1 MKRKN
6 DVSDNAP
13 DYITVIENCEPEI
26 SDWVFLE
33 YLNASEITQGKIIYA
48 KTADKKLEPFGAVD
62 PRSFT
67 EIVES
72 GKTII
77 LDPAA
82 EKPLAAEDFQNF
94 KYLVFGGICGD
105 YPPKAR
111 TGPLVSCRMPN
122 AELRNLGAK
131 QLSTDSAVLM
141 AKLISLGARIDGV
154 ETTECL
160 TIEYGEGESFVL
172 PFGYVVL
179 NDRIMITPGLLD
191 LLKKRREDENRVF

>member
-6 DVSDNAP
+6 EPAGKAP
-13 DYITVIENCEPEI
+13 EYITVIENCEPEI

-33 YLNASEITQGKIIYA
+33 YKNASEITKGKIIYA
-48 KTADKKLEPFGAVD
+48 RTNDNKLEPFGGVD
-62 PRSFT
+62 SRPFT
-67 EIVES
+67 EIVETE
-72 GKTII
+72 KTII

-82 EKPLAAEDFQNF
+82 EKPLSAEDFENF
-94 KYLVFGGICGD
+94 KYFVIGGICGD

-111 TGPLVSCRMPN
+111 TGPLVSCRMPA
-122 AELRNLGAK
+122 AELRHLGPK

-141 AKLISLGARIDGV
+141 VKLISLGAKIEEI

-179 NDRIMITPGLLD
+179 NDKIMITPGLLE
-191 LLKKRREDENRVF
+191 LLKKRREDEDRVF

>member
-6 DVSDNAP
+6 ESLSAP
-13 DYITVIENCEPEI
+13 EYISVIENCEPEI

-33 YLNASEITQGKIIYA
+33 YKNASEIAQGKIIYA
-48 KTADKKLEPFGAVD
+48 RTKDRKLEPFGIID
-62 PRSFT
+62 ERPFT
-67 EIVES
+67 EIIEPE
-72 GKTII
+72 KTII

-111 TGPLVSCRMPN
+111 TGPLVSCRMPK
-122 AELRNLGAK
+122 AELRHLGPK

-141 AKLISLGARIDGV
+141 VKLISLGAKIEEI

-179 NDRIMITPGLLD
+179 NDKIMVTPGLLE
-191 LLKKRREDENRVF
+191 LLKKRREDEGRVF